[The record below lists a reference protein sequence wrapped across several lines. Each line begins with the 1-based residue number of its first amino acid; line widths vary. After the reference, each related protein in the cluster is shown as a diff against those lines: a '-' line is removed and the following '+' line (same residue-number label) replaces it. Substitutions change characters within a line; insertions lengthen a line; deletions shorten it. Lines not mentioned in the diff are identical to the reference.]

1 MALEQITIDYFG
13 DGPDLMDN
21 LSNKVSYLQTACSLM
36 IGVGNLI
43 WVPLAIKYGRR
54 PVYIASFLLMTGTC
68 IWSGVSTSFTSGLVA
83 RLLLGTACAAPEI
96 VAPLTLT
103 DLFFLH
109 ERGRVMVLVSSLLQ
123 LHTCADLVTEFIRVL
138 YPVAQAPG

>member
-1 MALEQITIDYFG
+1 MNFAAVGPSVALEQITVDYFG
-13 DGPDLMDN
+13 NGPDLMDN

-54 PVYIASFLLMTGTC
+54 PVYTAAFLLMTGTC
-68 IWSGVSTSFTSGLVA
+68 IWCGVSTSFTSGLVG
-83 RLLLGTACAAPEI
+83 RLFLGTACAAPEI
-96 VAPLTLT
+96 VAPISLT

-109 ERGRVMVLVSSLLQ
+109 ERGRVMVFVRSTPNGS
-123 LHTCADLVTEFIRVL
+123 
-138 YPVAQAPG
+138 